1 MFNEYFNRLAQRL
14 THDTEGERSDKRLRT
29 RNRPIKM
36 VNTTYQWQL
45 DRKKILAMD
54 GTDTTAPNT
63 SASTLFRKLV
73 DTCLWNKLRC
83 RLKWE
88 DKKRRGEG
96 GKKKGTNSSATC
108 SKKFETSSNF
118 ARFTRS
124 TREHRVLYSLEITFQ
139 QFSQPGYQKTNC
151 VYCTRFSKKRIRD

>member
-1 MFNEYFNRLAQRL
+1 MAR
-14 THDTEGERSDKRLRT
+14 
-29 RNRPIKM
+29 
-36 VNTTYQWQL
+36 
-45 DRKKILAMD
+45 ILA
-54 GTDTTAPNT
+54 GNT

-88 DKKRRGEG
+88 DKKRGRGREG
-96 GKKKGTNSSATC
+96 KKGTNSSATR

-124 TREHRVLYSLEITFQ
+124 TSIESFNNLEITFE
-139 QFSQPGYQKTNC
+139 QFSQHGYQKTNC
-151 VYCTRFSKKRIRD
+151 VYCTRFSRKNSWLMHEWDNLIYKKFEHDLNKYRVLRNKFSNILTFGIIPVECELSPEFSSLMR